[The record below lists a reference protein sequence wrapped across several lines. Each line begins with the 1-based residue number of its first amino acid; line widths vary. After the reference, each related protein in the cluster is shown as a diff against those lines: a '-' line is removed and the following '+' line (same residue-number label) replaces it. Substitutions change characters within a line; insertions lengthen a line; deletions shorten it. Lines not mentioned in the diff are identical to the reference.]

1 MNLKTMNGETD
12 KIFIKLFQLLK
23 EILPEK
29 NALPS
34 QNYEENNILFL
45 WVWNIKR
52 YIQVLMIVLYIEKE
66 FEELHCPKCGL

>member
-1 MNLKTMNGETD
+1 MKTMNGETD

>member
-1 MNLKTMNGETD
+1 MNGETD